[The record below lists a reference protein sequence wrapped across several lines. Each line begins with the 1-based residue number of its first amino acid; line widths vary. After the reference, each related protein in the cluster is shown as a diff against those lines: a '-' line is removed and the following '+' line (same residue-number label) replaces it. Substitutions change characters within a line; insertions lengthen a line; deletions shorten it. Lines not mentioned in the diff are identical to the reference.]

1 MSFSLSTL
9 SKITLSV
16 FLLFSF
22 YASLLTIY
30 NGSENDS
37 LLRVFSDDEHGQV
50 IRLQKMLTSDSI
62 DAGGFKDGF
71 YHYGQAYSSVAFGI
85 IKVLDY
91 FGFDKYSYQVSVL
104 VFKMLSITG
113 YVFSIILFYLVLKSI
128 GIDDFISSIFTLVF
142 AVHSDY
148 WGWATT
154 IHPDTIQ
161 MCLFLLAMLFF
172 IKIRNFEIAII
183 ITSFVIGVSFGTK
196 YSGIFLTIFI
206 ASALILNTIYRA
218 KVFNKNNSINYF
230 FNVTSWAVISFFFGW
245 IFLNPF
251 VLSRFNRLL
260 VDLLQQSKSISTV
273 GGGTILND
281 NWGEWFRMFHGEYGS
296 IITIIILVG
305 LIYLFVEALRVSIV
319 KLRLKK
325 LENLMS
331 DRKRITL
338 ISLSIMTLIN
348 IVFLL
353 IVIRYREWRYAFH
366 ILPFVIILSAYGVN
380 LLLKK
385 YNFSLLN
392 ILFFIGMIFFIFPK
406 SVANFE
412 LLADTHKIESE
423 NPYVAAGKWLKNN
436 YDRDTRIL
444 SGVYS
449 YVDKDYFDTVEYT
462 FEVTAKT
469 MRMFNP
475 DIVFMNDSVPGRYV
489 WKKFGTN
496 FSDNELIY
504 AKGWED
510 QQLVDEFG
518 ELFKKMTSKKSNW
531 LIVYESDSAVIFER
545 KKESLYE

>member
-1 MSFSLSTL
+1 MNYFLKIFS
-9 SKITLSV
+9 KYFIFI
-16 FLLFSF
+16 FLLLTV
-22 YASLLTIY
+22 YASVLTIF

-37 LLRVFSDDEHGQV
+37 LLRVFSSDEVGQV

-91 FGFDKYSYQVSVL
+91 FGFDKYSFQVSVL

-128 GIDDFISSIFTLVF
+128 GIDDFISSIFTLFF

-161 MCLFLLAMLFF
+161 MCLFLLAMFLFL
-172 IKIRNFEIAII
+172 KIRNFEIALI

-218 KVFNKNNSINYF
+218 KVLNKNNSINYF
-230 FNVTSWAVISFFFGW
+230 FNITSWTVISFFFGW
-245 IFLNPF
+245 IFLNPY

-260 VDLLQQSKSISTV
+260 VDLLQQSKSISSI

-281 NWGEWFRMFHGEYGS
+281 NWGEWFAMFHGEYGS
-296 IITIIILVG
+296 IITITILVG
-305 LIYLFVEALRVSIV
+305 LIYLFVESLRVSIV
-319 KLRLKK
+319 ALRLKK

-331 DRKRITL
+331 DRKQITL
-338 ISLSIMTLIN
+338 ASLAILSLIN

-366 ILPFVIILSAYGVN
+366 ILPFIIILSAYGVN

-385 YNFSLLN
+385 YNYSLLN
-392 ILFFIGMIFFIFPK
+392 TCFFIGMIFFIFPK
-406 SVANFE
+406 SVSNFE
-412 LLADTHKIESE
+412 LLANTHKIESE
-423 NPYVAAGKWLKNN
+423 NPYVVAGQWLKNN
-436 YDRDTRIL
+436 YDKDTRIL

-462 FEVTAKT
+462 HDVTAKT
-469 MRMFNP
+469 IRIFDP
-475 DIVFMNDSVPGRYV
+475 DLVFMNDSVPGRYV
-489 WKKFGTN
+489 WKKSGTN
-496 FSDNELIY
+496 FSDNDFVY
-504 AKGWED
+504 AKGWKD
-510 QQLVDEFG
+510 QQLVNEFG